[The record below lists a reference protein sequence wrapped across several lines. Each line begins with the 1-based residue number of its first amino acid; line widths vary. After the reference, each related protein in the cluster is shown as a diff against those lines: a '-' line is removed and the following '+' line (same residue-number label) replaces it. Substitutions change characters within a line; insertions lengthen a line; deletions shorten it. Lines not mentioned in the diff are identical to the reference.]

1 MAQEAKNF
9 DSPDETRKFV
19 EHGQVKLV
27 KLATGPVG
35 LGTFE
40 PGWRWSNDVKPLQG
54 TESCQ
59 VHHIGYVVSGRMKV
73 VGDDGQRS
81 RSARAMC
88 STCSRG
94 TTRGRSGTKRASWS
108 ISAA

>member
-1 MAQEAKNF
+1 MSQEAKNF
-9 DSPDETRKFV
+9 DSPEEIRKFADHGHV
-19 EHGQVKLV
+19 ELV

-73 VGDDGQRS
+73 VGDDGS
-81 RSARAMC
+81 EVEV
-88 STCSRG
+88 G
-94 TTRGRSGTKRASWS
+94 PG
-108 ISAA
+108 